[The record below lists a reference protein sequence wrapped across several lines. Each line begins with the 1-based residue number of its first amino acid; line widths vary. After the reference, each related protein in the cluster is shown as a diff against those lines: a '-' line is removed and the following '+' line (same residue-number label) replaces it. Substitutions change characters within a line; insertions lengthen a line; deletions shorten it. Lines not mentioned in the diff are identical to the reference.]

1 MPHILYFYPRKMINF
16 EDIEKE
22 YTIKTARS
30 GGAGGQHVNK
40 VSTKVVVQWH
50 IETSNFISLEQKKLL
65 LSRLSNKINNEGYV
79 SINVQETRSQAK
91 NKELAFAKMR
101 TLITESLKTKKK
113 RKKTIAPKEVKE
125 KRLKLKRVN
134 AEKKQN
140 RKNIQW

>member
-1 MPHILYFYPRKMINF
+1 MINF

-65 LSRLSNKINNEGYV
+65 LSRLSNRINNEGYV

-101 TLITESLKTKKK
+101 TLITESLKIKKK

>member
-1 MPHILYFYPRKMINF
+1 MINF

-22 YTIKTARS
+22 YIIKTARS

>member
-1 MPHILYFYPRKMINF
+1 MINF

-50 IETSNFISLEQKKLL
+50 IETSNFINLEQKKLL
-65 LSRLSNKINNEGYV
+65 LSRLSNRINNEGYV

>member
-1 MPHILYFYPRKMINF
+1 MINF

-65 LSRLSNKINNEGYV
+65 LSRLSNRINNEGYV